1 MGGEK
6 EGGEGEGGGEE
17 GGGSEA
23 GGEGAQVVDWWLV
36 VKKRSNGYLGR
47 QVLDRERR
55 RSYRRRQGK
64 LATEF
69 NSGSLLCVVRLRND
83 LVISPQLT
91 SASNTYFP
99 CSRERIRKRSG
110 PLRTASA
117 EASGKPFFCGSSP
130 LRHLFTLHAPTFQSL
145 STSEREGEL
154 CSGPEAS
161 TEPHRQAAVSPRPSP
176 TRSIPPLALP
186 NDREQQDKRHAL
198 AAQHKQHRG
207 SNSAPFI
214 PSLQKAPHVLES
226 LSTR

>member
-17 GGGSEA
+17 GDGSEA

-99 CSRERIRKRSG
+99 AAGRGSGRDQGRCERRRLRRQANPSSADPVLSAICLLSMRRPSSRCPRLNARENSAQGQRRLQNRTVKQPSLLD
-110 PLRTASA
+110 LRQLA
-117 EASGKPFFCGSSP
+117 
-130 LRHLFTLHAPTFQSL
+130 QSL
-145 STSEREGEL
+145 LSPCPTIVSSKTKGMLSQHSTS
-154 CSGPEAS
+154 
-161 TEPHRQAAVSPRPSP
+161 
-176 TRSIPPLALP
+176 SIEEVTA
-186 NDREQQDKRHAL
+186 RHSFHPYKKL
-198 AAQHKQHRG
+198 LT
-207 SNSAPFI
+207 S
-214 PSLQKAPHVLES
+214 
-226 LSTR
+226 